1 MKMSKKQKRK
11 LVQKSNAKQS
21 KAESIGDSGLK
32 SKEEIM
38 KASIFDRQKELFQRG
53 LNNPDLQP
61 DEKMALMDWQELMKQ
76 MKDSSKL
83 FTALT
88 DAAKE
93 SPEKFQQKVGE
104 FYTAILFIQAR
115 TSDAVLRLAEMS
127 EDILTTLK
135 QQQDLYEKQRE
146 ENNRSNKES
155 NKKAKIAIWIAVASI
170 LASVG
175 IGIYFGREAHSDSEK
190 SSAEIVNAIKTHQQ
204 HFSKMLIPFSF
215 EKPKKTSSEVNQ

>member
-1 MKMSKKQKRK
+1 MSKKKRQK
-11 LVQKSNAKQS
+11 QKSTRKRNAKQS
-21 KAESIGDSGLK
+21 KAESIGAGGLK
-32 SKEEIM
+32 SKAEIM

-115 TSDAVLRLAEMS
+115 TCDTVLRLSEKS

-135 QQQDLYEKQRE
+135 QQQELYEKQRE

-170 LASVG
+170 LASAGV
-175 IGIYFGREAHSDSEK
+175 GIYFGMEAHRDSEK
-190 SSAEIVNAIKTHQQ
+190 SSIDIVNAIKGQQ
-204 HFSKMLIPFSF
+204 HFSKIITPICS
-215 EKPKKTSSEVNQ
+215 EESKKTPSEVNQ